1 MHVDAVLTA
10 GIVGAGDRSDWGAF
24 MRRILGLVSAVSA
37 LASPAFANDTMAVLK
52 TGGLEF
58 VRSGEITM
66 TDESLFISPDQVRV
80 DYVFTNTADKP
91 VESVVAFPMPD
102 VVGSFEQNIAA
113 GNVDSDN
120 FLDFTVS
127 QDGQPIQ
134 PKLQQ
139 RVLATNIDV
148 TDDLVAQHIPLL
160 PLSQA
165 TGAALD
171 KLPPE
176 VQADWI
182 ARGIVMTDEYDQG
195 KGLERHLVPIWTLRS
210 TYWWR
215 TTFPAKASVRVQ
227 HRYKPS
233 VGGTVAITFLDDG
246 LPKGETYRTYAQR
259 YCLDESFV
267 KTAQKLAKAAEAG
280 GMNYTESWI
289 SYILT
294 TGANWSGPI
303 GHFKLTV
310 DKGDPENYVSF
321 CGTGVKKVGPTTFE
335 MTATDF
341 SPEKDLD
348 ILILNAVKPE

>member
-1 MHVDAVLTA
+1 
-10 GIVGAGDRSDWGAF
+10 
-24 MRRILGLVSAVSA
+24 MRGILGWVSAVSV
-37 LASPAFANDTMAVLK
+37 LASPALANDTMAVLK

-58 VRSGEITM
+58 VRSGEISM
-66 TDESLFISPDQVRV
+66 TDESLFISPEQVRV
-80 DYVFTNTADKP
+80 DYVFTNTTDKP
-91 VESVVAFPMPD
+91 VDSVVAFPMPD
-102 VVGSFEQNIAA
+102 LVGSFEQNIAA

-139 RVLATNIDV
+139 RVLAADIDV
-148 TDDLVAQHIPLL
+148 TEDLVAQHVPLL
-160 PLSQA
+160 PLSGA
-165 TGAALD
+165 TGSALD

-176 VQADWI
+176 VGADWI
-182 ARGIVMTDEYDQG
+182 ARGIVAKDEYDGGQG
-195 KGLERHLVPIWTLRS
+195 VERHLVPTWTLHS

-233 VGGTVAITFLDDG
+233 VGGTVAITFLNDG
-246 LPKGETYRTYAQR
+246 EAKGETYRAYAQR
-259 YCLDESFV
+259 YCLDDNFV
-267 KTAQKLAKAAEAG
+267 RTAQKLVKAADTG

-310 DKGDPENYVSF
+310 DKGDPQNFVSF
-321 CGTGVKKVGPTTFE
+321 CGTGVKKTGPTTFE

-341 SPEKDLD
+341 TLDKDLD
-348 ILILNAVKPE
+348 ILILNAVKPD